1 MPCTAH
7 TKAKPPNK
15 SKRAAHRP
23 TKFSAELGEEICELV
38 ASGWLMK
45 HAARNFGI
53 PPETVCRWVVR
64 HEAFRE
70 AYAVARA
77 QRTEIWAEEIIEIA
91 DDATRDYTTDEH
103 GNCVFNVENVHR
115 ARLRIEGRKW
125 IMARLDP
132 RLWANRPEIR
142 VEDDWSLL
150 SVEEREGGEAQK
162 LIGVAEKQP
171 GPGGEEVPGHPHPL
185 NENPPA
191 ARGPFAP
198 VTPQDDRARGR

>member
-1 MPCTAH
+1 MPHAVRP
-7 TKAKPPNK
+7 KAKPPNK

-70 AYAVARA
+70 AYAVART
-77 QRTEIWAEEIIEIA
+77 QRSEFWGEEIIEIA

-115 ARLRIEGRKW
+115 ARLRIDARRW
-125 IMARLDP
+125 QMVRLDP
-132 RLWANRPEIR
+132 RLWGDRQLIDLRKLQESPPGPPPLVYQEAPEEAEPGRIGWQPR
-142 VEDDWSLL
+142 SATG
-150 SVEEREGGEAQK
+150 REG
-162 LIGVAEKQP
+162 
-171 GPGGEEVPGHPHPL
+171 
-185 NENPPA
+185 
-191 ARGPFAP
+191 
-198 VTPQDDRARGR
+198 